1 MQDHSK
7 DRNNII
13 NGRIDIYFVTLN
25 VISIFM
31 ITEIRK
37 KNSAQFDNITELAS
51 IDMDDLIHL
60 LGPLTEDAVMKTL
73 QARFIEKKYFVSC
86 KA

>member
-1 MQDHSK
+1 MFK
-7 DRNNII
+7 
-13 NGRIDIYFVTLN
+13 
-25 VISIFM
+25 
-31 ITEIRK
+31 EIRK

-86 KA
+86 KS